1 MVTECY
7 NTCFVLRDGDKHLLV
22 DGGGGN
28 TLLAQLKHAG
38 FDWMDMSEIF
48 VTHKH
53 VDHIMGIVWMIR
65 MICQHMKQGQYEGEV
80 TIYGHEEVIRI
91 LKEMA
96 EMLYPKKQTCYIGD
110 RLHLVVVEDGEERT
124 LMGHKTTF
132 FDIQSTKAKQFG
144 FCMDMG
150 NGEKFTCCG
159 DEPYNECEKKY
170 AENSKW
176 LLHEAFCLFDQADR
190 FHPYEKHHSTAKDAS
205 ELAEQLGVQN
215 LIRIGTAGA
224 FTDELALGDIF
235 VALAASTDSNYQH
248 AFDLPGQYSP
258 SASWALLTKALAASS
273 DTGIPFK
280 AGNVVTCDVFYEFG
294 DWWKKWA
301 QMGVQAVEMETAA
314 LYMNAAYNHVNAL
327 SMISISDNFVTGAK
341 SSVEERQN
349 SFTNM
354 MKLALE
360 TAVK

>member
-1 MVTECY
+1 MSLHIAAKKGQIAESILLPGDP
-7 NTCFVLRDGDKHLLV
+7 LRAEFIAENFLRGAEKYTDIR
-22 DGGGGN
+22 N
-28 TLLAQLKHAG
+28 MYG
-38 FDWMDMSEIF
+38 FTGTYKGVPVSVQGTGMGMPS
-48 VTHKH
+48 
-53 VDHIMGIVWMIR
+53 MGIYSWELIT
-65 MICQHMKQGQYEGEV
+65 E
-80 TIYGHEEVIRI
+80 YG
-91 LKEMA
+91 A
-96 EMLYPKKQTCYIGD
+96 
-110 RLHLVVVEDGEERT
+110 
-124 LMGHKTTF
+124 
-132 FDIQSTKAKQFG
+132 
-144 FCMDMG
+144 
-150 NGEKFTCCG
+150 
-159 DEPYNECEKKY
+159 
-170 AENSKW
+170 
-176 LLHEAFCLFDQADR
+176 
-190 FHPYEKHHSTAKDAS
+190 
-205 ELAEQLGVQN
+205 QN

-224 FTDELALGDIF
+224 FTDELALGDIY

-258 SASWALLTKALAASS
+258 SASWELLTKALAASS